1 MKKVTKE
8 YVWLSCLVI
17 GPILA
22 LLAVYYPGLTILAI
36 IFIVIGL
43 KGVLLHVM

>member
-1 MKKVTKE
+1 MKNIKKE
-8 YVWLSCLVI
+8 QVWLGCLVI